1 MIMMRL
7 RLTDHHSVTA
17 SFHCDKALAYKG
29 TTVCACLSALG
40 LGFVGSFMV
49 GL

>member
-17 SFHCDKALAYKG
+17 SFHCDKPLAYIG
-29 TTVCACLSALG
+29 TVRACLSGLG
-40 LGFVGSFMV
+40 LGFIGRFMV